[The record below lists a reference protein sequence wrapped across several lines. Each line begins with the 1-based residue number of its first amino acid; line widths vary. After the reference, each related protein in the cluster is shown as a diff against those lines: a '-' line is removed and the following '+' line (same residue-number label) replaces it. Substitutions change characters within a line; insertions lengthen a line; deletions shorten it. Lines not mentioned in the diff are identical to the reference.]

1 MAHALKGMCGDSSM
15 AWVVPSNLCVLHNRA
30 RNDVGGN
37 YGEGDDEQSASFAP
51 EDGSNLLRAPMPV
64 TTTFLFGIVDMRS
77 EVLDEPVRLLDAVR
91 GAPTPANPIASGS
104 AAMAITAAA
113 VHTRTYIWRCEGCVR
128 EWHWREVR
136 VGGREVQ
143 PCVRCDAEE
152 VEATATSKIWLRD
165 VPQKAEKERVIF
177 REFFFGKGKNEGIH

>member
-1 MAHALKGMCGDSSM
+1 
-15 AWVVPSNLCVLHNRA
+15 
-30 RNDVGGN
+30 
-37 YGEGDDEQSASFAP
+37 
-51 EDGSNLLRAPMPV
+51 
-64 TTTFLFGIVDMRS
+64 
-77 EVLDEPVRLLDAVR
+77 
-91 GAPTPANPIASGS
+91 
-104 AAMAITAAA
+104 MAITAAA

-128 EWHWREVR
+128 EWYWREVR